1 TGNEYWGWRFAGWG
15 LHYLQDLGQPY
26 HARVLPGV
34 SVPRMLWING
44 LDLAGMH
51 GPKQD
56 AVQLV
61 TNRHFALENFERQWM
76 RAAQAAPNVADVGAQ
91 ALRDTTLDRLAYA
104 DDWPRQV
111 VTKQANAAADAIDA
125 ALVASLQP
133 RYTSD
138 PAYVFGVTGSG
149 VDTHAELGASA
160 PASREALKRAIAPL
174 LGNVGSS
181 SRAYVRSLLR

>member
-1 TGNEYWGWRFAGWG
+1 
-15 LHYLQDLGQPY
+15 
-26 HARVLPGV
+26 
-34 SVPRMLWING
+34 
-44 LDLAGMH
+44 
-51 GPKQD
+51 
-56 AVQLV
+56 
-61 TNRHFALENFERQWM
+61 M
-76 RAAQAAPNVADVGAQ
+76 RAAHAAPNVPDVGAQ
-91 ALRDTTLDRLAYA
+91 ALRDTALDRLAYA

-149 VDTHAELGASA
+149 VDIHAELGASA

-174 LGNVGSS
+174 LGHVGSS